1 MAKHHKPTMSWD
13 ANAGLLHI
21 EVPGAIVNIHIGLRA
36 EGNTAD
42 VTSIVVLADGERY
55 PDSKPWWI
63 EGEKDLTHHSVRVV
77 RKA

>member
-1 MAKHHKPTMSWD
+1 MAHRKPTTRWD
-13 ANAGLLHI
+13 AASGLLHI
-21 EVPGAIVNIHIGLRA
+21 EVDGAIVNIRVGLRA

-63 EGEKDLTHHSVRVV
+63 EGETDLTHHSVRVV